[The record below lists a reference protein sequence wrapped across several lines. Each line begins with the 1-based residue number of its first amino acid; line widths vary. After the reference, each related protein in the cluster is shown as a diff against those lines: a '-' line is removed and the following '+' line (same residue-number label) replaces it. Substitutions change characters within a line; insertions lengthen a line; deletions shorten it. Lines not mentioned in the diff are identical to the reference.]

1 MKKGDTSKKILL
13 LENFCDTDIIDIV
26 LNEVIKSFFRLRREE
41 MVLEKIDKMTRI
53 KDILRQTYLYV
64 YFRTLRKSYSQT
76 GEDCIVRW
84 IFDVLGIKNPSYID
98 IGAHDPFL
106 YSNTAMFYAQGSRG
120 INIEPDPLL
129 FKRIARKRKKDINLQ
144 MGIGNLS
151 GTMPFYVM
159 SAKTLSTFSEK
170 EAKLLRDQHG
180 YLIRDVIE
188 VRVEPLKYVLDKYC
202 DGVFPDFL
210 SLDTEGFDELILSEL
225 KMLSSLPKVIC
236 VESREYG
243 VSGLQNSNSK
253 ELYEML
259 KPLGYMLF
267 ADTYI
272 NTIFVLERC
281 WAER

>member
-1 MKKGDTSKKILL
+1 M
-13 LENFCDTDIIDIV
+13 
-26 LNEVIKSFFRLRREE
+26 
-41 MVLEKIDKMTRI
+41 EKIGKTSRIKDKI

-84 IFDVLGIKNPSYID
+84 IFDVLGIKHPSYMD

-129 FKRIARKRKKDINLQ
+129 FKRIARKRRGDINLQ
-144 MGIGNLS
+144 MGIGNSS

-159 SAKTLSTFSEK
+159 SAKTLSTFSEQ
-170 EAKLLRDQHG
+170 EAKVLCDRHG
-180 YLIRDVIE
+180 HSIRDVIE
-188 VRVEPLKYVLDKYC
+188 VRVEPLRHILDEYC
-202 DGVFPDFL
+202 NGTFPDFL
-210 SLDTEGFDELILSEL
+210 SLDTEGFDELILGDLEEI
-225 KMLSSLPKVIC
+225 SSLPKVIC

-243 VSGLQNSNSK
+243 VSGLQDSNAT
-253 ELYEML
+253 ELLRIL

-272 NTIFVLERC
+272 NAIFVLKELWKR
-281 WAER
+281 R